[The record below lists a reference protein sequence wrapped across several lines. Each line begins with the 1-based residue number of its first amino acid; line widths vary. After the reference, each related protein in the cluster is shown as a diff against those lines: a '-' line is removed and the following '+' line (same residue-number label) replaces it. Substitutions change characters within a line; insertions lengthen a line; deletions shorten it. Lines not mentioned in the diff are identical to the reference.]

1 MVFVAYYSDGSCGIA
16 EAENEEIARQLLQ
29 SEEAYFTP
37 PEDQIIRVRQLSVP
51 FVSRWFFEYGDS
63 EHPMEVARLCG
74 LLGRIIAEEIL
85 SSQFKQMD
93 KAV

>member
-16 EAENEEIARQLLQ
+16 EAENEEIARKLLQ
-29 SEEAYFTP
+29 SEAAYFTP
-37 PEDQIIRVRQLSVP
+37 PEDQIISVRQLSAA
-51 FVSRWFFEYGDS
+51 FVSRWFLEYGDS
-63 EHPMEVARLCG
+63 EHPMEGARLCG

-85 SSQFKQMD
+85 ASQFKQMD